1 MACSPTCCAASP
13 GPGPPRVAAVL
24 LVLLLAAATPAADH
38 TREVYEQACASCHG
52 ADGRG
57 ASAGT
62 AIAVP
67 LPDFTDCVFATAEST
82 ANWVG
87 LVREGGRFLGMSPQM
102 PAFGEVL
109 SDEEIRAVVA
119 YVRGFCREPGYPI
132 GDLNYRRPVFVEKAF
147 PEDEAVAATAYES
160 ARHTR
165 ASATEL
171 SIEKRIGR
179 RGQVEVA
186 LPSSVVDRD
195 GRTAGVG
202 DVALEYKHVLLAA
215 PSWRTVVSG
224 GLAVELPTG
233 NRRHGVGAGTTLV
246 TPQLFSAHAFGPLV
260 AQTQV
265 SGELPADPGRAPRR
279 MRYRFALQ
287 YPLGPYKKNLVPALE
302 LEQTQALDTTVHGAT
317 LLGPTLYLPLSRR
330 GHVALGVGSQL
341 PVAGVRPFNWQLAAF
356 LLWEYRD
363 GPFWA
368 W

>member
-1 MACSPTCCAASP
+1 ATVACFPTCCAGSPAP
-13 GPGPPRVAAVL
+13 GPRSVAAAL
-24 LVLLLAAATPAADH
+24 LVLLLAAPAGAGTARDL
-38 TREVYEQACASCHG
+38 YEQACASCHG

-57 ASAGT
+57 APAGT

-67 LPDFTDCVFATAEST
+67 LPDFTDCVFATAETT
-82 ANWVG
+82 ANW
-87 LVREGGRFLGMSPQM
+87 
-102 PAFGEVL
+102 
-109 SDEEIRAVVA
+109 
-119 YVRGFCREPGYPI
+119 
-132 GDLNYRRPVFVEKAF
+132 
-147 PEDEAVAATAYES
+147 
-160 ARHTR
+160 
-165 ASATEL
+165 
-171 SIEKRIGR
+171 IGR

-186 LPSSVVDRD
+186 VPSSVVDRD

-233 NRRHGVGAGTTLV
+233 SRRHGVGAGTTLV
-246 TPQLFSAHAFGPLV
+246 TPQLLSAHAVGRLV
-260 AQTQV
+260 AQAQIR
-265 SGELPADPGRAPRR
+265 GELPADSARAPRQ
-279 MRYRFALQ
+279 MRYLFALQ
-287 YPLGPYKKNLVPALE
+287 YPLGPYKKNVVPALE
-302 LEQTQALDTTVHGAT
+302 LEQTQALDAAVHGAT

-330 GHVALGVGSQL
+330 GHVALGVGGQL